1 MAFGGLLLVTLL
13 ALRTL
18 LLIALPA
25 LDLLLLLALAAL
37 CLLLLNA
44 LAAFGTINI
53 ALALTLDLLRPF
65 TLGTL
70 YGAPFCARLA
80 AFCPRLAPLYA
91 GSGALRGGSRRLA
104 GGTSSPAAATPALI
118 AILRLGQARSAG
130 AEQQYSGRCRN
141 HLPVHLVT
149 LP

>member
-1 MAFGGLLLVTLL
+1 LLLVTLL

-18 LLIALPA
+18 LLIALTT

-44 LAAFGTINI
+44 LAAFGPLNV

-80 AFCPRLAPLYA
+80 AFCPGLAPLYA
-91 GSGALRGGSRRLA
+91 GSGTLRGGPRGLA
-104 GGTSSPAAATPALI
+104 GGTSSSPAATTPALI
-118 AILRLGQARSAG
+118 TILRLGQARSAG
-130 AEQQYSGRCRN
+130 AEQQYSSRCRN